1 MRVLVFLAAVSCC
14 SAHLLPYVL
23 PLTSSPTVHEEGKVV
38 ALQTPY
44 LYPHSLATPYAHPY
58 ATPYA
63 LPYAHPYGYIVKPE
77 LKATEFPFVWQVAEA
92 AAEPEA
98 APAVEEVRRRRRD
111 VEAVK
116 VPLPYIQAVPSVAKT
131 TFETKQLEPIEAATP
146 ADTTKL
152 TLTTKEHE
160 VTVPA
165 VKYVQP
171 VVQYKP
177 VTYKVPA
184 PVPLTYSFPHHPFYP
199 TYPAFPYLAPA
210 APVAKLEE

>member
-1 MRVLVFLAAVSCC
+1 MRALVILAAVSCC

-23 PLTSSPTVHEEGKVV
+23 PWTSPSTVDDEGKVV
-38 ALQTPY
+38 ALHTPY
-44 LYPHSLATPYAHPY
+44 LHTHPLVTPYAYPYATPYAHPY
-58 ATPYA
+58 
-63 LPYAHPYGYIVKPE
+63 GYVVNPE
-77 LKATEFPFVWQVAEA
+77 LKATEFPFVWQAAESAAEA
-92 AAEPEA
+92 EA
-98 APAVEEVRRRRRD
+98 APAVEEARRRRRD

-131 TFETKQLEPIEAATP
+131 TFETKQFEPVEAATP

-177 VTYKVPA
+177 LTYKVPA

-199 TYPAFPYLAPA
+199 TYPAFPYLSHA
-210 APVAKLEE
+210 APVVKLDE